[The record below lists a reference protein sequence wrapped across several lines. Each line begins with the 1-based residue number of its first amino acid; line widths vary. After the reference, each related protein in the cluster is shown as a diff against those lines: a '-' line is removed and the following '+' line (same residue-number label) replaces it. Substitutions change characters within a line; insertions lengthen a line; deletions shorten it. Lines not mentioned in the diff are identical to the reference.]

1 MVAVIAVSTLIQA
14 ASRVGVELAE
24 VDNGGNLYVWH
35 TPLPER
41 AVVYI
46 GKSASDKRVAD
57 ERRWREGDPR
67 NNIDIGL
74 VTLLR
79 VNQAALQALR
89 YDPDT
94 FDSTKWRKLRDAQGW
109 SGAAFDKLDE
119 SQAGQVGP
127 SPAEVEKLLVR
138 IAVRYGAPIGN
149 SQFASQWE
157 DPIETVSDTLAVLAV
172 DSDPSFVIP
181 PPRAAAAPQT
191 EANLT

>member
-14 ASRVGVELAE
+14 AARVGVELIE

-35 TPLPER
+35 APLPER

-67 NNIDIGL
+67 NTVDIGL

-79 VNQAALQALR
+79 VNRATPQALD

-94 FDSTKWRKLRDAQGW
+94 FDSSKWRTLRAARGW
-109 SGAAFDKLDE
+109 SGAAFDNLDE
-119 SQAGQVGP
+119 ALAGHAGP
-127 SPAEVEKLLVR
+127 DAAEVEKLLVR

-157 DPIETVSDTLAVLAV
+157 DPIGTIPDTLAVLAV

-181 PPRAAAAPQT
+181 PHT
-191 EANLT
+191 EAALTPGQ